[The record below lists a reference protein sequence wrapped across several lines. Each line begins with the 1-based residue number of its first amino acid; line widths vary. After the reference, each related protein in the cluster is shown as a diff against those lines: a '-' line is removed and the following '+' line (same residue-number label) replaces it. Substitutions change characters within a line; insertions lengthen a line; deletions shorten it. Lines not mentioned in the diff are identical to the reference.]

1 MSSPGDL
8 YLNQAHQGESR
19 WWSWIMVFW
28 FFILGW
34 LAVQMILLSP
44 IGAIASKIDPESA
57 AALDEVAV
65 AMAQDPEALQA
76 MLIWG
81 GVFML
86 TTLAGL
92 IAWPINRYTNGT
104 GKTIFGWITGIGV
117 AGSFYSM
124 FRLAPLMS
132 DPEGNAVIGSLMGQ
146 SPLVYALFVLV
157 FPASLI
163 GLYLAYK
170 YIHKRSLTSLH
181 TAASKINWKRGLQ
194 AFFLTWAVWALFAL
208 ILKLTGL
215 GDIRANFQPKT
226 FAIYALI
233 SITLIPLQSATE
245 EIIFRGYLNQAF
257 HRFLRNKWVVFT
269 LTSLLFTAVHLAN
282 PEALEGAEN
291 GKLWLTMSGYFVFG
305 FAACLLVWM
314 DGGLESAIGLH
325 AANNTFAAI
334 FLNYEGSVLPTPS
347 LFMTTPNVNI
357 DMPITIISMVVIVLI
372 LYKLRPP
379 QGSAA

>member
-1 MSSPGDL
+1 MSNPANS
-8 YLNQAHQGESR
+8 YLNQTQQGESR

-28 FFILGW
+28 LFILGW
-34 LAVQMILLSP
+34 LLAQMVLLAP
-44 IGAIASKIDPESA
+44 IGAIAEKIDPESA
-57 AALDEVAV
+57 VILNEVAQSLT
-65 AMAQDPEALQA
+65 QDPEALMKMA
-76 MLIWG
+76 VWG
-81 GVFML
+81 GVFMF
-86 TTLAGL
+86 TTIAGL
-92 IAWPINRYTNGT
+92 IFWPINRYTNGKV
-104 GKTIFGWITGIGV
+104 KTAFGWLTAIGV

-163 GLYLAYK
+163 GLYLGYK
-170 YIHKRSLTSLH
+170 HIHKRSLTSLH
-181 TAASKINWKRGLQ
+181 TAASKINWKRGFQ
-194 AFFLTWAVWALFAL
+194 AFFLTWAVWALFAI

-245 EIIFRGYLNQAF
+245 EIIFRGYLNQALF
-257 HRFLRNKWVVFT
+257 HFLRNKWVVFT

-291 GKLWLTMSGYFVFG
+291 GTLWLTMSGYFVFG

-314 DGGLESAIGLH
+314 DEGLESAIGLH

-334 FLNYEGSVLPTPS
+334 FLNYDGSVLPTPS
-347 LFMTTPNVNI
+347 LFMSQPNTNVDI
-357 DMPITIISMVVIVLI
+357 PVTIVSMVLIVLI
-372 LYKLRPP
+372 LYKFRAPP
-379 QGSAA
+379 LKTA